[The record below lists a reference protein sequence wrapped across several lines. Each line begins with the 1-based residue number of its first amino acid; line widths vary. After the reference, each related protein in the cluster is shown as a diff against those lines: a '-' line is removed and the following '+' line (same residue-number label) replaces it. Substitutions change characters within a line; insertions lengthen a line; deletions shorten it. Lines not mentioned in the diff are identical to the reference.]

1 DGLPTVIFPTNF
13 QRINTVSNIFVGIPF
28 GLRPTVNRDMTDGC
42 YRRRTGELPMH
53 LCAVITEGLP
63 TMMENARRKTEGK

>member
-1 DGLPTVIFPTNF
+1 MADGY
-13 QRINTVSNIFVGIPF
+13 
-28 GLRPTVNRDMTDGC
+28 

-63 TMMENARRKTEGK
+63 TMMENARRKTDGLLK